1 MISEVDSDFD
11 ALVVGGA
18 AAGLSAALVLGRA
31 RVRTLVVDAGEPSNR
46 PAHSIG
52 GLLGQDGT
60 SPAQLYAAGREQVA
74 QLPSVE
80 LRAGVVTAIEP
91 ASRDGADPAFR
102 TTLSDGAFIAA
113 RRVLLAGGM
122 RYAVPETPGLDALW
136 GDAAFACPY
145 CHGWETRDRRIG
157 ILGATGAADRV
168 ALLRSWSEDLVVLAD
183 GALEPDDREALVAAG
198 VPFDERPVAAVA
210 PGLVRFADG
219 EEVAVDALHVVAP
232 MEPRDDLADRLG
244 LATTESP
251 KGIGIV
257 EADKFGT
264 TSVPG
269 VFAAGDAVGAGN
281 VAAAIAGGSLAATGL
296 HRSLVMA
303 SVGEHA

>member
-1 MISEVDSDFD
+1 VDTDFD

-46 PAHSIG
+46 TAHAIG

-60 SPAQLYAAGREQVA
+60 SPAQLYAAGRKQIA
-74 QLPSVE
+74 ALPSVE
-80 LRAGVVTAIEP
+80 LRAGIVTGIEP
-91 ASRDGADPAFR
+91 AAGDGADPAFR
-102 TTLSDGAFIAA
+102 ATLGDGATVAA

-122 RYAVPETPGLDALW
+122 RYAVPDTPGLDALW
-136 GDAAFACPY
+136 GDTAFACPY
-145 CHGWETRDRRIG
+145 CHGWEVRDRRIG
-157 ILGATGAADRV
+157 ILRTTGAAHRV

-183 GALEPDDREALVAAG
+183 GALEPDDRDALGAAG
-198 VPFDERPVAAVA
+198 VPFDERPVAAVG
-210 PGLVRFADG
+210 PGFVRLGDG

-232 MEPRDDLADRLG
+232 MEPRDDLAAGLG
-244 LATTESP
+244 LATIELPNGT
-251 KGIGIV
+251 GIV
-257 EADKFGT
+257 EADKFGS

-269 VFAAGDAVGAGN
+269 VFAAGDTAGAGN
-281 VAAAIAGGSLAATGL
+281 VAAAIAGGSLAGTGL

-303 SVGEHA
+303 PVGAHA

>member
-1 MISEVDSDFD
+1 VDSEFE
-11 ALVVGGA
+11 ALVVGGG

-46 PAHSIG
+46 SAHAIG

-74 QLPSVE
+74 ALPSVE
-80 LRAGVVTAIEP
+80 LRAGVVTGIEP
-91 ASRDGADPAFR
+91 AAGDGADPAFR
-102 TTLSDGAFIAA
+102 ATLGDGATVAA

-136 GDAAFACPY
+136 GDAAFVCPY
-145 CHGWETRDRRIG
+145 CHGWENRDRRIG
-157 ILGATGAADRV
+157 ILGATGVDHRV

-183 GALEPDDREALVAAG
+183 GALEPDDRDTLRAAG
-198 VPFDERPVAAVA
+198 VPFDERTVAAVA
-210 PGLVRFADG
+210 PGLVRFTDG
-219 EEVAVDALHVVAP
+219 EEATVDALHVVAP
-232 MEPRDDLADRLG
+232 MEPRDSLAARLG

-251 KGIGIV
+251 TGTGVV
-257 EADKFGT
+257 EADTFGA
-264 TSVPG
+264 TSVPR
-269 VFAAGDAVGAGN
+269 VFAAGDAAGAGN

-303 SVGEHA
+303 SVGARA

>member
-1 MISEVDSDFD
+1 VDPDFD
-11 ALVVGGA
+11 VLVVGGA

-31 RVRTLVVDAGEPSNR
+31 RVGTLVVDAGEPSNR
-46 PAHSIG
+46 PAHAIG

-74 QLPSVE
+74 ALPSVE
-80 LRAGVVTAIEP
+80 LGAGVVTGIEP
-91 ASRDGADPAFR
+91 AAGDDPAFR
-102 TTLSDGAFIAA
+102 ATLGDGATVAA

-136 GDAAFACPY
+136 GDAAFVCPY
-145 CHGWETRDRRIG
+145 CHGWENRDRRIG
-157 ILGATGAADRV
+157 ILGATGAAHRV

-183 GALEPDDREALVAAG
+183 GALEPDDRDGLRAAG
-198 VPFDERPVAAVA
+198 VAFDERPVAAVG

-232 MEPRDDLADRLG
+232 MEPRDGLAARLG
-244 LATTESP
+244 LATTEFP
-251 KGIGIV
+251 NGTGVV

-264 TSVPG
+264 TSVAG
-269 VFAAGDAVGAGN
+269 VFAAGDAAGAGN

-303 SVGEHA
+303 SVGAHG

>member
-1 MISEVDSDFD
+1 MDPEFE

-18 AAGLSAALVLGRA
+18 AAGLSAALVLGRT
-31 RVRTLVVDAGEPSNR
+31 RVPALVVDAGEPSNR
-46 PAHSIG
+46 PAHAIG

-60 SPAQLYAAGREQVA
+60 SPAQLYAAGRKQVA
-74 QLPSVE
+74 ALPSVE
-80 LRAGVVTAIEP
+80 LRAGVVTDIEP
-91 ASRDGADPAFR
+91 TAGADGADPAFR
-102 TTLSDGAFIAA
+102 ATLGDGTAVAA

-136 GDAAFACPY
+136 GDAAFVCPY
-145 CHGWETRDRRIG
+145 CHGWENRDRRIG
-157 ILGATGAADRV
+157 ILGATGAAHRV

-183 GALEPDDREALVAAG
+183 GALEPDDRDALRAEG
-198 VPFDERPVAAVA
+198 IPFDERPVAAVA

-232 MEPRDDLADRLG
+232 MEPRDDLAARLG
-244 LATTESP
+244 LATTDSP
-251 KGIGIV
+251 NGTGIV

-269 VFAAGDAVGAGN
+269 VFAAGDTAGAGN

-303 SVGEHA
+303 SLGAHA